1 MRMLCIT
8 IIFLMYFWYYH
19 HEAYSKVYGTVGM
32 ECTTKLYGIVGQ
44 MHRVPR
50 FTFQK
55 HMIVRYRRTWF
66 LCLRW
71 RTFGGWG
78 SRQCSTPDRN
88 NYFYNANNH
97 VLCIPTRPQAS
108 LIKLSPSSF
117 SCTFLGSF
125 PPASKCENTT
135 TMQSSSIQSTTLLT
149 AL

>member
-1 MRMLCIT
+1 
-8 IIFLMYFWYYH
+8 MYFWYYH

-55 HMIVRYRRTWF
+55 AYDTVPYIHICAGLKSTVAYVWGGGAVIV
-66 LCLRW
+66 
-71 RTFGGWG
+71 
-78 SRQCSTPDRN
+78 QPPDRK
-88 NYFYNANNH
+88 NYFYHANNH